1 MHVACHSYIA
11 CYTYSFLILQYPQKF
26 DKRAINRGDDMLTS
40 TLLPD
45 LYGSPIMGYPS
56 LEEHIETLRDKLQPT
71 DGTDTEVDDDSI
83 IRSIR
88 EDYKTSQSHQTKDN
102 ADVKRRADELC
113 WLRDMMANIPG
124 SMIPRLVAHRGFH
137 DPKDSSGKRPLENSL
152 SACETA
158 WSNGIHL
165 VECDIALT
173 ADGQLVLAHDE
184 DFQRLALH
192 PSHTTSKTKVADLTY
207 REIIGLTTKSG
218 SRPPLLLDV
227 LRSAAAIG
235 GDARL
240 VIEVKAG
247 NEESSSAL
255 VHLFSRHPS
264 LIDRCAVIMSF
275 DAYTMHK
282 LKAGLNQLEESL
294 KTERDILHRTGSPN
308 TNDAKL
314 PSFPSLRSIPLQ
326 IKMPDIMLLTVAQDP
341 QKHYELYVS
350 VSDFSPVKSWLCH
363 ADKPCLDGVYL
374 QYQPEMLHSGSNSL
388 LSLSKQ
394 YQVGVWGYHGDPDDI
409 TTATR
414 LVRDCGVSFVNTDLP
429 RGFVKDN

>member
-1 MHVACHSYIA
+1 
-11 CYTYSFLILQYPQKF
+11 
-26 DKRAINRGDDMLTS
+26 MLTS

-56 LEEHIETLRDKLQPT
+56 LEEHIETLRDALIVS
-71 DGTDTEVDDDSI
+71 DGTDTEIDDDSI

-88 EDYKTSQSHQTKDN
+88 REYKVSQNRQTRDN
-102 ADVKRRADELC
+102 ADVKRRADELS
-113 WLRDMMANIPG
+113 WLRDMMANIPS
-124 SMIPRLVAHRGFH
+124 SMVPRLVAHRGFH
-137 DPKDSSGKRPLENSL
+137 CPRDNSGKRPLENSL

-240 VIEVKAG
+240 VIEVKPG

-255 VHLFSRHPS
+255 VHLFSRHPT

-294 KTERDILHRTGSPN
+294 KTERDILRTDSPDIVMN
-308 TNDAKL
+308 YDDLGVQL
-314 PSFPSLRSIPLQ
+314 PSVPSVRSVSIPVQ

-341 QKHYELYVS
+341 QEHYELYVS
-350 VSDFSPVKSWLCH
+350 VSDFSPVHSWLRH
-363 ADKPCLDGVYL
+363 EDKPSLDGVYL
-374 QYQPEMLHSGSNSL
+374 QYQPEMLHSGINAL
-388 LSLSKQ
+388 RSLSKQ
-394 YQVGVWGYHGDPDDI
+394 YQVGVWGYYGDPDDI
-409 TTATR
+409 ITATR
-414 LVRDCGVSFVNTDLP
+414 LVRDCGISFVNSDLP
-429 RGFVKDN
+429 RSFVKDDHKYKFPLL